1 MESIERLAESIPAP
15 EKDVNQESAE
25 MLKALYDVGEK
36 ITGVITKLSEMSDK
50 MNTIKE
56 ENDDT
61 DDTDEKD
68 DTDDTDDPDKKDE
81 SEE

>member
-1 MESIERLAESIPAP
+1 MESIERLAGSIPAP

-36 ITGVITKLSEMSDK
+36 ITGVIAKLSEMSDK
-50 MNTIKE
+50 MTTINQETEETEDIEETEETEIKE
-56 ENDDT
+56 E
-61 DDTDEKD
+61 
-68 DTDDTDDPDKKDE
+68 

>member
-50 MNTIKE
+50 MNTINKE
-56 ENDDT
+56 TEDT
-61 DDTDEKD
+61 EDIEETEETEIKE
-68 DTDDTDDPDKKDE
+68 E

>member
-1 MESIERLAESIPAP
+1 MESIELLAESIPAP

-36 ITGVITKLSEMSDK
+36 ITGVIAKLSEMSDK
-50 MNTIKE
+50 MNTVNQETEDTEDIEETEETEIKE
-56 ENDDT
+56 E
-61 DDTDEKD
+61 
-68 DTDDTDDPDKKDE
+68 

>member
-50 MNTIKE
+50 MNTINQE
-56 ENDDT
+56 SDDT
-61 DDTDEKD
+61 EDTDGKD
-68 DTDDTDDPDKKDE
+68 DTEDTDAKDE
-81 SEE
+81 SEDN

>member
-50 MNTIKE
+50 MNTINQE
-56 ENDDT
+56 SDDT
-61 DDTDEKD
+61 EDTDGKD
-68 DTDDTDDPDKKDE
+68 DTEDIDAKDE
-81 SEE
+81 SEDN

>member
-25 MLKALYDVGEK
+25 MLKSLYDIGEK

-50 MNTIKE
+50 MNTINKE
-56 ENDDT
+56 TEDT
-61 DDTDEKD
+61 EDIEETEETETKE
-68 DTDDTDDPDKKDE
+68 E

>member
-36 ITGVITKLSEMSDK
+36 ITGVITKLSEMADK
-50 MNTIKE
+50 MNTTKEETEDIEDIEETEKTEIKE
-56 ENDDT
+56 E
-61 DDTDEKD
+61 
-68 DTDDTDDPDKKDE
+68 
-81 SEE
+81 SEDN

>member
-50 MNTIKE
+50 MNTINQE
-56 ENDDT
+56 SDDIEDT
-61 DDTDEKD
+61 DGKD
-68 DTDDTDDPDKKDE
+68 DTEDTDAKDE
-81 SEE
+81 SED

>member
-36 ITGVITKLSEMSDK
+36 ITGVITKLSEMADK
-50 MNTIKE
+50 MNTINQE
-56 ENDDT
+56 SDDT
-61 DDTDEKD
+61 EDTDGKD
-68 DTDDTDDPDKKDE
+68 DTEDTDAKDE
-81 SEE
+81 SEDN